1 MSNYPPCHFDDVD
14 TDLGRVANLKHHH
27 SIDPFSDQY
36 WVQEP
41 KATSTKTAAHVTA
54 EKVAGGTMAPPPAP
68 SAFAA
73 LGAASVPAGSNP
85 PAPQDLVPAA
95 QLDNFKAAVLE
106 FSFMPKAAM
115 VATLRKK
122 LDNCTNAQIKATLD
136 HVAEKPNKKG
146 NWQIKSGL

>member
-1 MSNYPPCHFDDVD
+1 
-14 TDLGRVANLKHHH
+14 
-27 SIDPFSDQY
+27 
-36 WVQEP
+36 
-41 KATSTKTAAHVTA
+41 
-54 EKVAGGTMAPPPAP
+54 MAPPPVP
-68 SAFAA
+68 SGFAA
-73 LGAASVPAGSNP
+73 LGATSAAAVSNP

-115 VATLRKK
+115 IATLKKK
-122 LDNCTNAQIKATLD
+122 LDNCTSAQIKATLD

>member
-1 MSNYPPCHFDDVD
+1 
-14 TDLGRVANLKHHH
+14 
-27 SIDPFSDQY
+27 
-36 WVQEP
+36 
-41 KATSTKTAAHVTA
+41 
-54 EKVAGGTMAPPPAP
+54 MAPPPVP

-73 LGAASVPAGSNP
+73 LGATSVATSSNP

-106 FSFMPKAAM
+106 FSFMPKAALL
-115 VATLRKK
+115 ATLKKK
-122 LDNCTNAQIKATLD
+122 LDNCTSAQIKATLD